1 MAYIDG
7 NEIYF
12 GIVGQVE
19 GGGDIIGAAQQLQE
33 QPKALAVSTFEIES
47 STTAALDF
55 LAGIQPLWAWD
66 DYSATSGSAYIDFGQ
81 LRFRQKGGTNRLYF
95 SRMDSGTDY
104 GSFDLAVG
112 TVTVIKGDDVIMI
125 TAATT
130 GGYMYNIVAG
140 YMTDDTDTDTAYK
153 CIFTAPRYSTTNVR
167 VLGGVDISTEVLGF
181 KSSTYYNDNW
191 YRTTNR
197 TDELAPLFLD
207 DETLTFVANKILL
220 VRACV
225 DRQKTGLYAV
235 GDTKVYYGYTLA
247 IKDV

>member
-19 GGGDIIGAAQQLQE
+19 GGGDIIGAPQQLQE

-47 STTAALDF
+47 TTTAALDF
-55 LAGIQPLWAWD
+55 LAGIQPLWVWD
-66 DYSATSGSAYIDFGQ
+66 DYSATSGSAHIDFGQ
-81 LRFRQKGGTNRLYF
+81 IRFRQKGGTNRLYF
-95 SRMDSGTDY
+95 SRMDNGTDY

-112 TVTVIKGDDVIMI
+112 TITVIKGDDVIMI
-125 TAATT
+125 TAPTT
-130 GGYMYNIVAG
+130 DGYKYSIVAG
-140 YMTDDTDTDTAYK
+140 YMADDTDAETKYK
-153 CIFTAPRYSTTNVR
+153 CVFTAPHYSTTNVR
-167 VLGGVDISTEVLGF
+167 VVGGVDIDTEVLGF
-181 KSSTYYNDNW
+181 KGSRYYDDAL

-207 DETLTFVANKILL
+207 SEDLTYIADKILL
-220 VRACV
+220 ARACV
-225 DRQKTGLYAV
+225 DRQKTGLYLV
-235 GDTKVYYGYTLA
+235 GNTRAYYGYTLA

>member
-19 GGGDIIGAAQQLQE
+19 GGGDIIGAPQQLQE

-47 STTAALDF
+47 TTTAALDF

-66 DYSATSGSAYIDFGQ
+66 DYSATSGSAHIDFGQ
-81 LRFRQKGGTNRLYF
+81 LRFRQKSGTNRLHF
-95 SRMDSGTDY
+95 SRMDSGSDY

-112 TVTVIKGDDVIMI
+112 TVSVIKGNDVIMI
-125 TAATT
+125 TAPTT
-130 GGYMYNIVAG
+130 DGYKYSIVAG
-140 YMTDDTDTDTAYK
+140 YMTDDEGTKHK
-153 CIFTAPRYSTTNVR
+153 CVFTAPHYSTTNVR
-167 VLGGVDISTEVLGF
+167 VLGGVDIGTEVLGF
-181 KSSTYYNDNW
+181 KRSTYYNDEW

-207 DETLTFVANKILL
+207 SEDATYIADKILL
-220 VRACV
+220 ARACV
-225 DRQKTGLYAV
+225 DRQKTGLYSV
-235 GDTKVYYGYTLA
+235 GNTRAYYGYTLA